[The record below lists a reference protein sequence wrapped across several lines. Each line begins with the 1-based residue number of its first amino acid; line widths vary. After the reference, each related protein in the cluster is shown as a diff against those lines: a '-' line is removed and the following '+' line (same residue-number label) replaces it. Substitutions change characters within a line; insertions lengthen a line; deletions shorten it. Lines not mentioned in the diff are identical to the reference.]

1 MSQICSDEKKLT
13 GDGIEACKDEI
24 PWSSIN
30 KKIILI
36 NLSLIL
42 GNSSQTEVSSSTHCA
57 TSIEV
62 SRSHAGHATY
72 AANA

>member
-1 MSQICSDEKKLT
+1 MALKHVKMKFPDQALT
-13 GDGIEACKDEI
+13 
-24 PWSSIN
+24 
-30 KKIILI
+30 KKIIFI

-57 TSIEV
+57 TPIEV